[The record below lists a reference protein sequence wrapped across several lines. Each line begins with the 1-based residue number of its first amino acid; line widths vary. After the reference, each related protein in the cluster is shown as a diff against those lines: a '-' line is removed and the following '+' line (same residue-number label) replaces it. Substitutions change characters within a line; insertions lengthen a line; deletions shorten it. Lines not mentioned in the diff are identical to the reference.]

1 MCGGPSLFCC
11 LWFLYQ
17 FPHQFPHQFHH
28 QFHHQ
33 FLPSMR

>member
-1 MCGGPSLFCC
+1 MYGGPSLFCC

-17 FPHQFPHQFHH
+17 FPHQF
-28 QFHHQ
+28 HHQ